1 VTSSDE
7 IDARRH
13 EFRRL
18 HEAGC
23 FVMPNPW
30 DVGSA
35 RYLQHLGFPAVAT
48 TSGGMAFARGLP
60 DDGGAVPVDAV
71 IDHCAEIVG
80 GVSVPVNAD
89 FQSGYADDPDGVA
102 ANVVRCAG
110 TGVAGLSIEDIDVSR
125 TSGPLYPLEQ
135 AVERVRAA
143 RAALDGGGSA
153 GDVLLTARTE
163 AYLMG
168 VDEPQAVALERLPA
182 FAEAGADVLY
192 APGVARPDDIAALV
206 AAVAP
211 KPVNV
216 LVSPAMGLS
225 VADVA
230 ALGVRRISV
239 GSALARKA
247 WAGFVSAATEL
258 AERGSFSG
266 LGGGT
271 PHSELD
277 DLFSRSGVSDER

>member
-7 IDARRH
+7 IDARR

-18 HEAGC
+18 HETGC

-89 FQSGYADDPDGVA
+89 FQSGYAGDPDGVA
-102 ANVVRCAG
+102 ANVVRCAA

-125 TSGPLYPLEQ
+125 ASGPLYPLDQ
-135 AVERVRAA
+135 AVERVQAA
-143 RAALDGGGSA
+143 RAALDHSA
-153 GDVLLTARTE
+153 SDVLLTARTE

-182 FAEAGADVLY
+182 FAAAGADVLY
-192 APGVARPDDIAALV
+192 APGAARPDDIAALV

-211 KPVNV
+211 RPVNV
-216 LVSPAMGLS
+216 LVSAAMGLS

-247 WAGFVSAATEL
+247 WAGFVEAATEL
-258 AERGSFSG
+258 AERGSFGG
-266 LGGGT
+266 LAGGT

-277 DLFSRSGVSDER
+277 DLFSRSGVPGER